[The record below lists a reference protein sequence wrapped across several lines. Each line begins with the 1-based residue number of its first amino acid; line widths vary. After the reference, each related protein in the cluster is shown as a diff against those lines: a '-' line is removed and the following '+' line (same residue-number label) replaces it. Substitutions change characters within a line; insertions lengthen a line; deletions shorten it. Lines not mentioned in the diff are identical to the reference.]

1 MNAAPSIIAGFGL
14 FFVGIRLIG
23 DHMQQLATRR
33 VRKHL
38 GHAMLRPGAA
48 PLTGFGLGALV
59 QSTTGVT
66 FIVMSLLG
74 SGLLAMA
81 PAMAVLAWS
90 NVGTSVLVLLST
102 VDLKTI
108 ALYLLGLI
116 GLSYFQGYDKA
127 PRTKHLVT
135 ASLGVAL
142 VFLGLSLVKE
152 GVADVRGDPWIEEFV
167 LFAGES
173 GIIAL
178 LVGLVAA
185 VAAQSSATVT
195 IMALPLVNAGILVE
209 PQMILIVYG
218 ASVGSGLGVMLLS
231 SNLDGTARQLGLFQS
246 CLKLLAAAVFV
257 PLHLIEQTWGVPLV
271 QAAANTLST
280 SPATRIAIIYLMFQI
295 GAAVL
300 GWLFKR
306 PLTRMLAALSPPT
319 DEETLMRPRYL
330 FDEAIADPDTALALV
345 EREQARL
352 MAALPDFL
360 NGVRPESERS
370 IETPPLVVRHAAST
384 AVAAETD
391 LFLSEVVE
399 ANPGYDG
406 VERIFEARS
415 RLHALQSLQDCL
427 RDFVRHAAG
436 LPQATGHSLG
446 ANLVE
451 SLHLLLTMV
460 ADVSQTGDSIDRA
473 LLDDL
478 TSDRSDMMEGLRR
491 QLIGE
496 AATASVREALLGATM
511 LFERAVWLI
520 RDLHIPAH
528 GMAPATSLNET
539 SP

>member
-23 DHMQQLATRR
+23 DHMQQMATRR
-33 VRKHL
+33 VRQYL
-38 GHAMLRPGAA
+38 GRAMLRPGVA
-48 PLTGFGLGALV
+48 PLAGFGLGALV

-74 SGLLAMA
+74 SGLLAMT
-81 PAMAVLAWS
+81 PAMSVLAWS

-102 VDLKTI
+102 FNLKTM

-127 PRTKHLVT
+127 PKTKHLVT

-142 VFLGLSLVKE
+142 LFLGLALVKD

-178 LVGLVAA
+178 LVGLVTAM
-185 VAAQSSATVT
+185 AAQSSATVT
-195 IMALPLVNAGILVE
+195 ILALPLVSAGILAE

-246 CLKLLAAAVFV
+246 CLKLLAAALFV
-257 PLHLIEQTWGVPLV
+257 PLHLVEQAWGVPLV
-271 QAAANTLST
+271 QAGATALST
-280 SPATRIAIIYLMFQI
+280 SPATRIALIYLLFQI

-300 GWLFKR
+300 GWLFRR
-306 PLTRMLAALSPPT
+306 PLASMLAALSPPT

-352 MAALPDFL
+352 MTALPDYL
-360 NGVRPESERS
+360 NSIRPESEQS
-370 IETPPLVVRHAAST
+370 AEAPPLAMRHAAST

-391 LFLSEVVE
+391 VFLSEVVA

-415 RLHALQSLQDCL
+415 RLHTLQSLQNCL
-427 RDFVRHAAG
+427 EDFARHAGG
-436 LPQATGHSLG
+436 LPDPSNHSLG

-460 ADVSQTGDSIDRA
+460 AEISQTGDSTDRA

-478 TSDRSDMMEGLRR
+478 TSDRSDMMDGLRK

-496 AATASVREALLGATM
+496 AATASVRESLLVATM

-520 RDLHIPAH
+520 RDLRIPVRDSVPAAAEA
-528 GMAPATSLNET
+528 AP
-539 SP
+539 